1 MNPKSVVFI
10 EPKSSKTNVFDNYM
24 RLPLMG
30 SLYLGTILHNR
41 GHTVRLLNENI
52 LQREIDITNVDA
64 DVFCLTALS
73 TSARRARMLAVK
85 IRECHPVAKILIG
98 GIHASLLPEDFI
110 DVADHVV
117 VGEAEDIIVDLVEG
131 RIREKLV
138 HGAPVDNLDTL
149 PIVNFRLLEGI
160 EKLRTIPIMT
170 SRGCPYDCT
179 FCSVTKIFGR
189 RFRMQSPSRIIAEI
203 ESARSQIHQ
212 NIGFFFYDDNFTAVH
227 ERIDEL
233 CREMIRRKLN
243 IRWTTQ
249 VRVNLTADPGLIRT
263 MVQAG
268 LRWVY
273 VGFES
278 VNDKTLKDLH
288 KSQTVLDIENA
299 IRIFRECGVSVH
311 GMFMLGEDND
321 TVEGIAQALEF
332 TIRTKIDSVQFM
344 ILTPLPG
351 TVLFDRLD
359 REGRLLHKDWD
370 YYNGMFVVFRPKHI
384 TAEELMRR
392 MFGAYVGFYSIPRTI
407 RDSFHLAARMAGDM
421 FIKKSRRKHRYR
433 IDTIVKRL
441 AARMIVKRYH
451 KSNTDYVKNVLRAV

>member
-1 MNPKSVVFI
+1 MKPSSIIFI

-41 GHTVRLLNENI
+41 GHTVRILNENI
-52 LQREIDITNVDA
+52 LRREIDIAGLDA

-73 TSARRARMLAVK
+73 VSARRARSLAEK
-85 IRECHPVAKILIG
+85 IRIHLPEAKILIG
-98 GIHASLLPEDFI
+98 GIHASLLPEEFI

-117 VGEAEDIIVDLVEG
+117 VGEAEEIIVDLVEG
-131 RIREKLV
+131 RIHEKIV
-138 HGAPVDNLDTL
+138 RGVPVENLDTL
-149 PIVNFRLLEGI
+149 PIVNYRLLEGF
-160 EKLRTIPIMT
+160 ETLGTIPMMT
-170 SRGCPYDCT
+170 SRGCPYDCI

-189 RFRMQSPSRIIAEI
+189 RFRMQSPGRIIAEI
-203 ESARSQIHQ
+203 ESACSQIHQ
-212 NIGFFFYDDNFTAVH
+212 DIGFFFYDDNFTAVH
-227 ERIDEL
+227 GRIDEL
-233 CREMIRRKLN
+233 CREIIRRKLN

-249 VRVNLTADPGLIRT
+249 VCVNLTADPGLIRT

-278 VNDKTLKDLH
+278 INDKTLKDLH
-288 KSQTVLDIENA
+288 KSQTALDIENA
-299 IRIFRECGVSVH
+299 IGIFRECGVSVH

-321 TVEGIAQALEF
+321 TVEGIAQMLEF

-351 TVLFDRLD
+351 TGLFDRLD

-370 YYNGMFVVFRPKHI
+370 YYNGMFAVFRPKHM
-384 TAEELMRR
+384 TPEELMRR
-392 MFGAYVGFYSIPRTI
+392 MYGAYVGFYSIPRTV
-407 RDSFHLAARMAGDM
+407 RDSFRLASGMAGDI
-421 FIKKSRRKHRYR
+421 FIKKPRRKHRYR
-433 IDTIVKRL
+433 IDTLVKRL
-441 AARMIVKRYH
+441 AARFIVRRYH
-451 KSNTDYVKNVLRAV
+451 KSNTDYVKKVLRSV